1 MKTKKKPIIQPYGNV
16 GVDSGQLLIIDPCYL
31 EEFMKLYSYDDICSI
46 EGEMQYKKGHSGIA
60 CKLGGFGGDGYF
72 PIDSVTNHGKYSP
85 QSSSFI
91 LNLYE

>member
-1 MKTKKKPIIQPYGNV
+1 MKTKKQPIIQPYGNV
-16 GVDSGQLLIIDPCYL
+16 GVDSGQLLIIDPSYL
-31 EEFMKLYSYDDICSI
+31 EMFMKKYSYEDICNI
-46 EGEMQYKKGHSGIA
+46 EGNMQFPKGHDGIA

-85 QSSSFI
+85 QYSSFI